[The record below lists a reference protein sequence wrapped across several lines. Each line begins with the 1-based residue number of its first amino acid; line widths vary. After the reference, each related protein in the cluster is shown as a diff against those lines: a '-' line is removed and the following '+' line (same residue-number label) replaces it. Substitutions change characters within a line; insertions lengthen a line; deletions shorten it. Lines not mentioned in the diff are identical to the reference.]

1 MKVTRLVSLNFV
13 LRAGLT
19 ISSNSP
25 AFKDS
30 PFRTIQAQIDTLLF
44 QSFQATEKCLYR
56 DLQRLIFRSAG
67 SLARDAV
74 VPVCLCVWQLARL
87 QCMLASHLS
96 NLAAHNHNRS
106 RRATPTPDAPPPQAQ
121 TSPSSSTSYSA
132 PNPPPS
138 PSTTVPDPN
147 TEFRHR
153 NSEAENLAHGLNLLL
168 CTFEALFRTACPLL
182 LDWDDAFSKELLG
195 NDAHLVQMA
204 ARMGRTLR
212 GYRNRGHMRRFRL
225 GFGYKKEMAD
235 RIRGLLR
242 EK

>member
-1 MKVTRLVSLNFV
+1 MKMTRLVSLNFV
-13 LRAGLT
+13 LRAGVT
-19 ISSNSP
+19 ILPNSP
-25 AFKDS
+25 AFRDS

-44 QSFQATEKCLYR
+44 QSFQATEKCLYH

-67 SLARDAV
+67 SLARDAI
-74 VPVCLCVWQLARL
+74 VPVCLCVWQLSRL

-96 NLAAHNHNRS
+96 NLAIYDHNRS
-106 RRATPTPDAPPPQAQ
+106 RRATPAPDATPTLASNP
-121 TSPSSSTSYSA
+121 PSSSPSD
-132 PNPPPS
+132 S
-138 PSTTVPDPN
+138 PSTAANTTPDPN

-182 LDWDDAFSKELLG
+182 LNWDDAFSKDLLG
-195 NDAHLVQMA
+195 HDAHLLQMA
-204 ARMGRTLR
+204 TRMGRTLR
-212 GYRNRGHMRRFRL
+212 AYRNRGHSRKFRL